1 MSHLVEIRVEV
12 RDRDALAAACRRLQL
27 PEPEHQKVRFYDG
40 SSVAGEAVQLP
51 SWRFPVVFDLEG
63 GVKFDDFGGRWG
75 TRRHLDAL
83 LQQYA
88 VAKATI
94 EARRAGHTV
103 RETELPGGRIK
114 LTVTP
119 LQPQQAVSA

>member
-1 MSHLVEIRVEV
+1 MSHLVTVAVEV
-12 RDRDALAAACRRLQL
+12 RDRDALVSACRRLRL
-27 PEPEHQKVRFYDG
+27 PEPEHRPVRFYDG

-51 SWRFPVVFDLEG
+51 QWRYPVVFDLEG
-63 GVKFDDFGGRWG
+63 GVKFDDFEGRWG
-75 TRRHLDAL
+75 AWRHLDAL

-114 LTVTP
+114 LTLTP
-119 LQPQQAVSA
+119 LQTQQAVSA

>member
-1 MSHLVEIRVEV
+1 MSHLVTVAVEV
-12 RDRDALAAACRRLQL
+12 RDRDALLAACRRLRL
-27 PEPEHQKVRFYDG
+27 SEPEHRTVRFYDG
-40 SSVAGEAVQLP
+40 STVAGEAVRLP
-51 SWRFPVVFDLEG
+51 DWRYPVVFDLEG
-63 GVKFDDFGGRWG
+63 GVRYDDFEGRWG
-75 TRRHLDAL
+75 ERSHLDAL

-103 RETELPGGRIK
+103 RETELPSGRIK

-119 LQPQQAVSA
+119 LQTQQAVSA